1 MFFFHD
7 ITRNAR
13 LTQDKIIQAVEE
25 MRANIEQLKKD
36 IVDAKSRQTEASKD
50 IKRIEKDMS
59 EFNNN
64 KDSKLEELQTTLDKL
79 KKSLLKNSSSVKE
92 LQKELQTSRLDSE
105 QVGSDLSAAEE
116 QLVES
121 DNTLKAQI
129 EEIESQ
135 KREQARLKVCNVL
148 STLLDDLLADY
159 CRMPMTSRKLNL
171 MMSGPS

>member
-1 MFFFHD
+1 
-7 ITRNAR
+7 
-13 LTQDKIIQAVEE
+13 

-36 IVDAKSRQTEASKD
+36 IADAKSRQAEASKD
-50 IKRIEKDMS
+50 IKRIEKDMN
-59 EFNNN
+59 EFSDN

-79 KKSLLKNSSSVKE
+79 KKSYTKNSSSVKE

-121 DNTLKAQI
+121 DNTLSAQV

-135 KREQARLKVCNVL
+135 KREQARLKVCDAL
-148 STLLDDLLADY
+148 PTLLDNHITNY
-159 CRMPMTSRKLNL
+159 SRMPMTSHRLSL
-171 MMSGPS
+171 TTRGPS

>member
-1 MFFFHD
+1 
-7 ITRNAR
+7 
-13 LTQDKIIQAVEE
+13 

-36 IVDAKSRQTEASKD
+36 IAGAKTRQAEASKD

-59 EFNNN
+59 EFSDN

-79 KKSLLKNSSSVKE
+79 KKSYTKNSSSVKE

-121 DNTLKAQI
+121 DNTLSAQV
-129 EEIESQ
+129 EDIESQ
-135 KREQARLKVCNVL
+135 KREQARLKVCVAL
-148 STLLDDLLADY
+148 PTLPNNHILTILG
-159 CRMPMTSRKLNL
+159 CP
-171 MMSGPS
+171 

>member
-1 MFFFHD
+1 
-7 ITRNAR
+7 
-13 LTQDKIIQAVEE
+13 

-36 IVDAKSRQTEASKD
+36 IADAKSRQAEASKD
-50 IKRIEKDMS
+50 IKRIEKDMN
-59 EFNNN
+59 EFSDN

-79 KKSLLKNSSSVKE
+79 KKSYTKNSSSVKE

-121 DNTLKAQI
+121 DNTLSAQV

-135 KREQARLKVCNVL
+135 KREQARLKVCDAL
-148 STLLDDLLADY
+148 PTPLDNYITDNS
-159 CRMPMTSRKLNL
+159 RMPMTSHRL
-171 MMSGPS
+171 S